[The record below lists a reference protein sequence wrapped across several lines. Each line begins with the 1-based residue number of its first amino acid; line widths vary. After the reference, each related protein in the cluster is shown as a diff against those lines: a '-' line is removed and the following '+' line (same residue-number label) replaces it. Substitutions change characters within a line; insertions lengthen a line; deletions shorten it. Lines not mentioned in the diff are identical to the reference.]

1 MNCNVDHLLNGG
13 NNVVGSVGVF
23 MDGFYL
29 LQSPCFYGYLPTWYM
44 YTSNMQRYV
53 NVFVVT
59 GEEIICVVAVI
70 LLVTA
75 LWKRTD
81 NEIAERKV

>member
-1 MNCNVDHLLNGG
+1 
-13 NNVVGSVGVF
+13 
-23 MDGFYL
+23 
-29 LQSPCFYGYLPTWYM
+29 M

>member
-29 LQSPCFYGYLPTWYM
+29 L
-44 YTSNMQRYV
+44 
-53 NVFVVT
+53 
-59 GEEIICVVAVI
+59 
-70 LLVTA
+70 
-75 LWKRTD
+75 
-81 NEIAERKV
+81 